1 LRGGIALAMRHGMKR
16 KLTSNLIVAGWLLGA
31 TGGLVLAAPQAPDQS
46 QPTADQQ
53 KSNKADRTLTQKIR
67 RAIVSDKSL
76 SVAAND
82 VTVVSQDGMVTLRG
96 TVKSDD
102 EKKAVEDKATEIAGQ
117 GKVTSELTVSSSDSK

>member
-1 LRGGIALAMRHGMKR
+1 MKR

-31 TGGLVLAAPQAPDQS
+31 TGFMIAAPQAPDQS

-53 KSNKADRTLTQKIR
+53 KMNKADRTLTQKIR
-67 RAIVSDKSL
+67 KAIVSDKSL
-76 SVAAND
+76 SVAAHN
-82 VTVVSQDGMVTLRG
+82 VTIVSQNGMVTLRG

-117 GKVTSELTVSSSDSK
+117 GKVTSELMVSSGGSN